1 VEKLE
6 FFREALGDGGYDAQQ
21 LFSARGNGPLADG
34 FGCVLTCAKEPSV
47 PATR

>member
-1 VEKLE
+1 V
-6 FFREALGDGGYDAQQ
+6 
-21 LFSARGNGPLADG
+21 GNGPLADG